1 MTYKDIIQ
9 FWFNELTPSQWWQ
22 KSAAFDADLKERF
35 FDVHQQAIHCEL
47 SHWRACALGRL
58 AEIIVIDQ
66 FSRNIYRDTAK
77 AFCYDPLVLA
87 LAQEAVAVKADDAL
101 SESQRNFM
109 YMPFMHSESLLIHQQ
124 ARSLFENKASQHT
137 FDFELKH
144 MAIIQRFGRYPHRND
159 ILQRSSSKEERVFL
173 TEPNSGF

>member
-1 MTYKDIIQ
+1 MPYEDIIE

-22 KSAAFDADLKERF
+22 KSAAFDTELKERF
-35 FDVHQQAIHCEL
+35 FDVHQQVIRCEL
-47 SHWRACALGRL
+47 SHWRASAVGRL

-66 FSRNIYRDTAK
+66 FSRNIYRDTPQ
-77 AFCYDPLVLA
+77 AFTYDPLALA
-87 LAQEAVAVKADDAL
+87 LAQAAVAAKADDEL

-124 ARSLFENKASQHT
+124 ARPLFENKASQHT

-144 MAIIQRFGRYPHRND
+144 IAIIHRFGRYPHRNA
-159 ILQRSSSKEERVFL
+159 ILQRRSSEEERIFL